1 MARIIDVVDHANVGD
16 HELSWREPQQG
27 SGDLRFGSQVIVAE
41 SQAAVFVR
49 GGQAL
54 DVLGPGRHTLSTAN
68 LPILSS
74 VIGMAT
80 SGRTPF
86 TADIYFI
93 NLKDMPQVGWG
104 TNPPIVLETP
114 GYGRGVALLI
124 THGVIDIGV
133 SDPLLF
139 AKQYA
144 IGKPA
149 VHLSHIKE
157 RIQAMLL
164 SEIGQ
169 LMSNSGA
176 KSIMDANK
184 LLGDLEGA
192 ALAMLND
199 QFEALGMRIKA
210 FEAKPFTAK
219 NASLDELANYVSD
232 EALARIERME
242 RLNIAR
248 DAANNE
254 GLAGGL
260 AGAGVGL
267 GVGQQVGAAMAGG
280 GYADPNTQMM
290 QQQLQQQQMMMQQM
304 MQQMQMMQGGGMP
317 QQQMPQQAAPAA
329 PAAASSQPQ
338 TKEDVQAILD
348 DLDMKLM
355 NGEISEAIYTRM
367 YQKWESRLAEM

>member
-1 MARIIDVVDHANVGD
+1 MARIIDVIDHTNVAD
-16 HELSWREPQQG
+16 HEMAWREPQAG
-27 SGDLRFGSQVIVAE
+27 SGDWRMGSQVIVGE

-74 VIGMAT
+74 IIGMAT

-86 TADIYFI
+86 TADLYFV

-133 SDPLLF
+133 SDPMMF
-139 AKQYA
+139 VKQYA
-144 IGKPA
+144 VGKPA
-149 VHLSHIKE
+149 VYLNHLKE

-164 SEIGQ
+164 GEIGQ
-169 LMSNSGA
+169 LLSNSGA

-199 QFEALGMRIKA
+199 KFEALGMRIKA

-219 NASLDELANYVSD
+219 NASLDELANYVSA
-232 EALARIERME
+232 EALERIERME

-260 AGAGVGL
+260 TGAGVGM
-267 GVGQQVGAAMAGG
+267 GVGQQIGAAMGG
-280 GYADPNTQMM
+280 MQADPNTQAL

-304 MQQMQMMQGGGMP
+304 MMQMMNQQGGGNA
-317 QQQMPQQAAPAA
+317 QQQQAAPAA
-329 PAAASSQPQ
+329 SGGSPTPQ
-338 TKEDVQAILD
+338 TKADVQQILD

-367 YQKWESRLAEM
+367 YQKWEARMSELPG